1 MLQLK
6 LHRENCLQKD
16 KKSCS
21 NPTLL
26 SSQLVLNHQNMVI
39 LPEMENVEPNFVE
52 NHSDSD
58 SDVEIQVYSKSDS
71 EANVMAILEDTIE
84 VVMERGVPH
93 RHNFMMPDEVLSEGF
108 IPDPE
113 DETQEIDQ
121 TPIQNLRESMPYIFL
136 VVAIILAILF
146 NPSG

>member
-1 MLQLK
+1 
-6 LHRENCLQKD
+6 
-16 KKSCS
+16 
-21 NPTLL
+21 
-26 SSQLVLNHQNMVI
+26 MVI

-84 VVMERGVPH
+84 VVMERGLPH
-93 RHNFMMPDEVLSEGF
+93 RHRFMMPDEVLSEGF
-108 IPDPE
+108 TPDPE

>member
-1 MLQLK
+1 
-6 LHRENCLQKD
+6 
-16 KKSCS
+16 
-21 NPTLL
+21 
-26 SSQLVLNHQNMVI
+26 MVI

-93 RHNFMMPDEVLSEGF
+93 RHNFMMPDEFLSEGF
-108 IPDPE
+108 TPDPE
-113 DETQEIDQ
+113 DEEIDQ